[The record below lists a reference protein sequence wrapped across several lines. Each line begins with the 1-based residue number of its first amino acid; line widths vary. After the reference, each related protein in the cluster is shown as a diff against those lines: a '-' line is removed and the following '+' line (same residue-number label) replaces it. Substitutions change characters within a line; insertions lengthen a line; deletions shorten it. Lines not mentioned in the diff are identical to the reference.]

1 MASQHWPGPA
11 SNEDALMTGTYNLWL
26 VLFSVLVAIYV
37 SHTALSLSARVA
49 KGKDSAAGAWLAGG
63 AVAMGC
69 GIWSMHFIGML
80 AFSLPIPLSY
90 DVPLTI
96 GTLIIA
102 IAISGFALL
111 VASRPQIG
119 LLPLSVAAVI
129 MGVGISAMHY
139 AGMAAI
145 EIEPM
150 VTYEFDLLAASIA
163 IAIVASF
170 AALWLFFRLREGNS
184 VGMKLARMG
193 AAFIMGLAI
202 SGMHYTGMAAS
213 QFSAKTVC
221 IGGDNVDTSW
231 LAVTTGVIAIG
242 VLSITTVLLFI
253 DSSRG
258 ARKRSVASGGR
269 PR

>member
-1 MASQHWPGPA
+1 
-11 SNEDALMTGTYNLWL
+11 MTGSYDFWL
-26 VLFSVLVAIYV
+26 VLFSLLVAIYV

-49 KGKDSAAGAWLAGG
+49 RKNDSLSGAWLAGG

-96 GTLIIA
+96 GSLIIA
-102 IAISGFALL
+102 IAISGFALS
-111 VASRPQIG
+111 VASRPEIS
-119 LLPLSVAAVI
+119 LPHLSVAAVI

-150 VTYEFDLLAASIA
+150 VTYELGLMAASIA

-184 VGMKLARMG
+184 TAMNLARLG
-193 AAFIMGLAI
+193 AAFVMGLAI

-213 QFSAKTVC
+213 RVSPKSVC
-221 IGGDNVDTSW
+221 VAQGDIDTHW
-231 LAVTTGVIAIG
+231 LAVTTGIIAAG
-242 VLSITTVLLFI
+242 VLSVTTVLLVV
-253 DSSRG
+253 DSSYRT
-258 ARKRSVASGGR
+258 RKRVAG
-269 PR
+269 